1 MVNRCEAKE
10 SIKGRPET
18 GKDAAVMNVPSQL
31 SGLRFSFE
39 LCLLCP
45 DPTQCRV
52 ASGAGFLS
60 VTPTMACTPPASASE
75 VFCRAAK
82 CNRLMGRVL
91 FVFATFLTV
100 VLVSGSTEFIR
111 NSSAGNV
118 GSAERIVGHLTSFVA
133 QLILVL
139 SVLFLAR
146 RRSSA
151 AHHAQVKSNN
161 LKALELLAASATDE
175 ATKKDLLA
183 RSADLVA
190 GKQGCCK

>member
-1 MVNRCEAKE
+1 
-10 SIKGRPET
+10 
-18 GKDAAVMNVPSQL
+18 
-31 SGLRFSFE
+31 
-39 LCLLCP
+39 
-45 DPTQCRV
+45 
-52 ASGAGFLS
+52 
-60 VTPTMACTPPASASE
+60 MACTPPASASE

-91 FVFATFLTV
+91 VALAVLLTIIIV
-100 VLVSGSTEFIR
+100 KDGAEFIR
-111 NSSAGNV
+111 NSSSGNV
-118 GSAERIVGHLTSFVA
+118 GSAERIVGHLTIFVA
-133 QLILVL
+133 QFTLLL

-190 GKQGCCK
+190 GKPGCCK

>member
-1 MVNRCEAKE
+1 
-10 SIKGRPET
+10 
-18 GKDAAVMNVPSQL
+18 
-31 SGLRFSFE
+31 
-39 LCLLCP
+39 
-45 DPTQCRV
+45 
-52 ASGAGFLS
+52 
-60 VTPTMACTPPASASE
+60 MACTPPASASE

-111 NSSAGNV
+111 NSSAVNV

-133 QLILVL
+133 QLVLVL

-183 RSADLVA
+183 RAADLVA
-190 GKQGCCK
+190 GKPGCCK

>member
-1 MVNRCEAKE
+1 
-10 SIKGRPET
+10 
-18 GKDAAVMNVPSQL
+18 
-31 SGLRFSFE
+31 
-39 LCLLCP
+39 
-45 DPTQCRV
+45 
-52 ASGAGFLS
+52 
-60 VTPTMACTPPASASE
+60 MACSLPTSASE

-133 QLILVL
+133 QLVFVL
-139 SVLFLAR
+139 AVLFLAR

-175 ATKKDLLA
+175 ATKKDLLTRA
-183 RSADLVA
+183 ADLVA
-190 GKQGCCK
+190 GKLGCCK

>member
-18 GKDAAVMNVPSQL
+18 GKDAAVMNIPSQL
-31 SGLRFSFE
+31 SGLRFPFE

-52 ASGAGFLS
+52 ASGARFLT
-60 VTPTMACTPPASASE
+60 VTPTMACNPPTTASE

-82 CNRLMGRVL
+82 CNRLMGRLL
-91 FVFATFLTV
+91 FAFAIFLTV
-100 VLVSGSTEFIR
+100 ILVHSGKEFIY
-111 NSSAGNV
+111 NSAPN
-118 GSAERIVGHLTSFVA
+118 ALVGHLTSVVA
-133 QLILVL
+133 QLTLLL

-146 RRSSA
+146 RRCSA
-151 AHHAQVKSNN
+151 AHHAMVKSNN

-190 GKQGCCK
+190 GKPGCCK